1 MNAGAT
7 PPVRDAV
14 LDHVA
19 VAGPA
24 IADLLPLYRDALG
37 GRFLYGGID
46 DDPGFR
52 TATFSY
58 GEGPKIELLDPTP
71 GSPFLDSFLRRTG
84 GLGGLHHITFRV
96 PDMVAAHAELDA
108 HGVPYFGL
116 RTGDE
121 IWNELFIHPRDGKG
135 VLLQLAQVG
144 PDWERVLEASTQRIL
159 EAVPELRDQGASVAR
174 D

>member
-1 MNAGAT
+1 MADQAPVSDAT
-7 PPVRDAV
+7 

-19 VAGPA
+19 VAGPS

-52 TATFSY
+52 TATFGY
-58 GEGPKIELLDPTP
+58 GAGKIELLDPTP
-71 GSPFLDSFLRRTG
+71 GSTFLDSFLRRTG

-96 PDMVAAHAELDA
+96 PDMATAAAELDA
-108 HGVPYFGL
+108 HGVPHFGL
-116 RTGDE
+116 RVGDE
-121 IWNELFIHPRDGKG
+121 IWNELFIHPRDGRG

-144 PDWERVLEASTQRIL
+144 PRWESVLEASTRRIL
-159 EAVPELRDQGASVAR
+159 DAIPELRRGTTSA
-174 D
+174 